1 MPIHRQE
8 SRCSMKLNVVLYH
21 PEIPQNTGNIM
32 RSCVGFHAKLH
43 LIEPLGFS
51 LDEKH
56 LRRSSLDYFEYLEY
70 EVYKNYDDFA
80 RKNPGKYYFLTRYGH
95 KSPIEI
101 DFTEAK
107 DENIYLILGAESTGI
122 AYDILKDNLD
132 SCFRIPTTDK
142 VRSLNLSNCAAI
154 MLFLASSQV
163 QDEAIFPDEPDTFK
177 GKNFLEELNL
187 DELTKVHKEY

>member
-1 MPIHRQE
+1 
-8 SRCSMKLNVVLYH
+8 MKLNVVLYH

-56 LRRSSLDYFEYLEY
+56 LKRSSLDYFQYLEY
-70 EVYKNYDDFA
+70 EVYKNYEDFCK
-80 RKNPGKYYFLTRYGH
+80 KNPGKYYFLTRYGH
-95 KSPIEI
+95 KSPIQI
-101 DFTEAK
+101 DFKEAK

-122 AYDILKDNLD
+122 AYDILKDHLED
-132 SCFRIPTTDK
+132 CFRIPTTDK

-154 MLFLASSQV
+154 ALFLASSQV
-163 QDEAIFPDEPDTFK
+163 EDKEIFTDEPDTFK
-177 GKNFLEELNL
+177 GKSFLEDLNLEELT
-187 DELTKVHKEY
+187 DIHKEYKE